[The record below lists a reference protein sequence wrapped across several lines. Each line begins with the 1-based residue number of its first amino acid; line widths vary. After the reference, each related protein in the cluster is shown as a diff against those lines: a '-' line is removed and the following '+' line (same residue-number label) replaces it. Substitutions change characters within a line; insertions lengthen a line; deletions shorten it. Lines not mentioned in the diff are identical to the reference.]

1 MADDINKDSTL
12 NNGST
17 TGSSGGS
24 FGNNG
29 SSPNLSG
36 GLTGSSGTS
45 GLSSST
51 GSGATGASTLGG
63 LSSSGAST
71 LGGSSS
77 GASTTDSSS
86 SFGGSG
92 ELIYADTATGASTG
106 GSGGQS
112 DLKTHFSAAI
122 EEAKKGVAALK
133 TEAGSRASTYKDQ
146 ARDRSQDYSQQAKEY
161 SLQAKT
167 KVSELAVDGKTKA
180 SEALRS
186 LSTLINDNAASVD
199 GSLGAKYGDYART
212 ASQSLTSAADKLDQ
226 KSVEELG
233 EDTREYIRTNPGTA
247 VGIAALAGFLIART
261 FGGSRKKS

>member
-12 NNGST
+12 NNDSIKG
-17 TGSSGGS
+17 TGNSLEG
-24 FGNNG
+24 NG
-29 SSPNLSG
+29 SSSNLSG

-51 GSGATGASTLGG
+51 GAGATGASTLGG
-63 LSSSGAST
+63 SSG
-71 LGGSSS
+71 S
-77 GASTTDSSS
+77 GSTTDSSS

-92 ELIYADTATGASTG
+92 DLAYADTATGASTG

-133 TEAGSRASTYKDQ
+133 SEAGNRASTYKDQ
-146 ARDRSQDYSQQAKEY
+146 ARDRGQDYSQQAKEY

-167 KVSELAVDGKTKA
+167 KASELAVDGKAKA

-199 GSLGAKYGDYART
+199 GSLGAKYGDYARS
-212 ASQSLTSAADKLDQ
+212 ASQSLVSAADKLDQ

-247 VGIAALAGFLIART
+247 VGIAAIAGFLIART
-261 FGGSRKKS
+261 FGGSRK